1 MHTMLICNHE
11 CFLCTHRCTHIK
23 QIARRWQQQC
33 STTIS
38 AAQLNLDVTAC
49 SSHSYDALMEAN
61 PKEQVL
67 FSCKHS
73 DEDEVLASAAS
84 EGENAK
90 VCCLLI

>member
-1 MHTMLICNHE
+1 MHTMLFCNHE
-11 CFLCTHRCTHIK
+11 CILCPRTRTYCTPPPATAMQHEH
-23 QIARRWQQQC
+23 QRY
-33 STTIS
+33 
-38 AAQLNLDVTAC
+38 QLNSDVTTC
-49 SSHSYDALMEAN
+49 SSHSFDASMEAN
-61 PKEQVL
+61 PKDQVL

>member
-1 MHTMLICNHE
+1 MQHE
-11 CFLCTHRCTHIK
+11 HQRC
-23 QIARRWQQQC
+23 
-33 STTIS
+33 
-38 AAQLNLDVTAC
+38 QLNSNVTTC
-49 SSHSYDALMEAN
+49 SSQSFDASMEAN

-90 VCCLLI
+90 VCCLFLFSFLIGGNHPSSKFFFCWSS

>member
-1 MHTMLICNHE
+1 MLFCNHE
-11 CFLCTHRCTHIK
+11 CILCARTRTYCTPPAATAMQHEHQRC
-23 QIARRWQQQC
+23 
-33 STTIS
+33 
-38 AAQLNLDVTAC
+38 QLNSDVTTC
-49 SSHSYDALMEAN
+49 SSQSFDASMEAN

-90 VCCLLI
+90 VCCLII